1 MQLVSKLHDVV
12 ESIDFTAID
21 IGLKVAAKRLQNALE
36 RSGPLKLC
44 SFRQR
49 IPDLRYLVNDFPPGA
64 PPPQNAVISPVLNK
78 QYHRGQRRLG
88 QVWVEGLLILVCVRR
103 SCRWYTKKSKSGRP
117 VTMQRYPSL
126 TIACKSPFI
135 VCHDLHNGH

>member
-64 PPPQNAVISPVLNK
+64 LPPHRMLSYHPCSINNTTEVNEDSDKYGWKVCLYLYAFAAHVVGIQKNQSLDVL
-78 QYHRGQRRLG
+78 
-88 QVWVEGLLILVCVRR
+88 
-103 SCRWYTKKSKSGRP
+103 
-117 VTMQRYPSL
+117 
-126 TIACKSPFI
+126 
-135 VCHDLHNGH
+135 